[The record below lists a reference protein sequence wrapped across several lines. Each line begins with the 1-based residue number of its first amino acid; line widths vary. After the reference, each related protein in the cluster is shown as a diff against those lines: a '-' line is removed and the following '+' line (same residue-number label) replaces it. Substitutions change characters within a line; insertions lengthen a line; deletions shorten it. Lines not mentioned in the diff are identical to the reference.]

1 MSPRAQLMGY
11 KHGLWEA
18 RPRKMQELEGPEW
31 LQAGNCLQR
40 EAGPLNGWFLKPLGP
55 GPASRSGDMEA

>member
-18 RPRKMQELEGPEW
+18 RPRKMQELEGP
-31 LQAGNCLQR
+31 GCLQR

-55 GPASRSGDMEA
+55 GPASRRGDMEA